1 MKYFITIAVML
12 CTLSVNAQEIKR
24 NQWTVQPHVKTSAYF
39 IQGAATFLRDKLMEG
54 TNDMSTSEY
63 ADFITKNSW
72 YIPEF
77 ELGAPFYSVSSADGA
92 KLVKPVAWRQALW
105 GDYSHTFDFSAGY
118 EVAWKSLVSPFGAY
132 ISIDWEYQQFAIENS
147 AEAGKYRTQMVVP
160 SAGLRYRLWGGNFEK
175 KWRPG
180 IEIGAAYVHH
190 FKYNNPHNYDLDAI
204 NNGIRGKIALG
215 FEFPYL
221 HSAIILQYEHD
232 FFNLFNQDYIDD
244 NGAKP
249 FADFKSSFG
258 QLNFKY
264 LSLIHISEPTRPY

>member
-1 MKYFITIAVML
+1 MKYFVTIAVML
-12 CTLSVNAQEIKR
+12 CTLSANAQEIKR
-24 NQWTVQPHVKTSAYF
+24 NQWTVQPHVKTNTYF
-39 IQGAATFLRDKLMEG
+39 VQGAATILREVLMAGIAG
-54 TNDMSTSEY
+54 TYKMSTSEY
-63 ADFITKNSW
+63 TDFITRNSW

-77 ELGAPFYSVSSADGA
+77 ELGVPYYSVSSADGA
-92 KLVKPVAWRQALW
+92 KLAKPLTWRQALW

-132 ISIDWEYQQFAIENS
+132 ISIDWEYQQLAIENS
-147 AEAGKYRTQMVVP
+147 AEAGKHRTQMVVP
-160 SAGLRYRLWGGNFEK
+160 SVGLRYRLWGGNFEK
-175 KWRPG
+175 KRRPG

-215 FEFPYL
+215 LEYPSI
-221 HSAIILQYEHD
+221 HSSIIVQYEHD
-232 FFNLFNQDYIDD
+232 FFNTFNQDYIDD

-258 QLNFKY
+258 QLIVKY
-264 LSLIHISEPTRPY
+264 SRTF